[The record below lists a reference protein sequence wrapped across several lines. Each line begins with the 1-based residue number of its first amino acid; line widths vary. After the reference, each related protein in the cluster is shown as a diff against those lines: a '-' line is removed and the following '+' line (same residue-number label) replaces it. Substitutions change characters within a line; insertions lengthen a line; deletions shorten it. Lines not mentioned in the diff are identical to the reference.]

1 MPVAR
6 IFRLVRL
13 CALCLAPLVPAPL
26 ALGSAFSTN
35 NSDIYNATN
44 ESGWAIELV
53 QQADVIFATIYTYDA
68 NMNPIFYSAT
78 LFAAGTGASGNAI
91 WTGDLIVSNGPWF
104 GGAFDES
111 KVGRRPVGVMN
122 YVPQDITGGTVS
134 FTVDGV
140 VVTKQ
145 ISRVLLKLDSYA
157 GIYQGTYKLNASGC
171 SNPSDNGPFFINAVF
186 TVTQGTNALTVVTS
200 EPDGNS
206 CTYPG
211 DYVQFGQFGD
221 SRGSFT
227 CTNGINGMNR
237 FCEMNVTPTDF
248 RGRISGTDN
257 LGCTLTGS
265 FAGIRQ

>member
-1 MPVAR
+1 MPLAW
-6 IFRLVRL
+6 IFRVVRVA
-13 CALCLAPLVPAPL
+13 ALSLATLAPASPAF
-26 ALGSAFSTN
+26 GSAFSTN
-35 NSDIYNATN
+35 NSDIYNAAN

-78 LFAAGTGASGNAI
+78 LFAVGTGPSGNTI
-91 WTGDLIVSNGPWF
+91 WGGDLIVSNGPWF

-111 KVGRRPVGVMN
+111 KVVRRKVGTMN
-122 YVPQDITGGTVS
+122 YVPQDTTGGTAS
-134 FTVDGV
+134 FTIDGV

-145 ISRVLLKLDSYA
+145 ISRVTLKLDNYA
-157 GIYQGTYKLNASGC
+157 GVYQGTYKIVASGC
-171 SNPSDNGPFFINAVF
+171 SNPSDNGPFYINAVF

-211 DYVQFGQFGD
+211 DYTQFGQFGD
-221 SRGSFT
+221 SLGSFT
-227 CTNGINGMNR
+227 CTNGIKGNNR
-237 FCEMNVTPTDF
+237 FLEMNVTPTDF

>member
-1 MPVAR
+1 MPIAL
-6 IFRLVRL
+6 IFRVVRL
-13 CALCLAPLVPAPL
+13 AVFWIA
-26 ALGSAFSTN
+26 ALGLASPAFGTAFSTN

-53 QQADVIFATIYTYDA
+53 QQADVTFATIYTYDA

-78 LFAAGTGASGNAI
+78 LFVGGTGASGNVI
-91 WTGDLIVSNGPWF
+91 WTGDLIVSTGPWF

-111 KVGRRPVGVMN
+111 KVVRRKVGVMN
-122 YVPQDITGGTVS
+122 YVPQGTTGGAVS

-145 ISRVLLKLDSYA
+145 ISRVTLRQDDYG
-157 GIYQGTYKLNASGC
+157 GIYQGTYKIVASGC
-171 SNPSDNGPFFINAVF
+171 TNPSDNGTFFINAVF

-206 CTYPG
+206 CTFPG

-221 SRGSFT
+221 SLGSFT
-227 CTNGINGMNR
+227 CTNGIKGSNQ
-237 FCEMNVTPTDF
+237 FFEMNVTPTDF
-248 RGRISGTDN
+248 RGRIAGTDN
-257 LGCTLTGS
+257 FGCTLTGS
-265 FAGIRQ
+265 IAGVR

>member
-1 MPVAR
+1 MHVTWMFRAFRIAMLFVAVHALPV
-6 IFRLVRL
+6 
-13 CALCLAPLVPAPL
+13 P

-35 NSDIYNATN
+35 NSDIYNAVN
-44 ESGWAIELV
+44 ESGWAVELV

-68 NMNPIFYSAT
+68 NMNPIFYSTT
-78 LFAAGTGASGNAI
+78 LFVGGTGPSGNAI
-91 WTGDLIVSNGPWF
+91 WVGDLIVSNGPWF

-111 KVGRRPVGVMN
+111 KVVRRKVGTMN
-122 YVPQDITGGTVS
+122 YVPQDTAGGTVS

-145 ISRVLLKLDSYA
+145 ISRVTLRQDSYA
-157 GIYQGTYKLNASGC
+157 GIYQGTYKIVASGC
-171 SNPSDNGPFFINAVF
+171 TNPSDSGIFYIDAVF

-200 EPDGNS
+200 ESDGNS

-227 CTNGINGMNR
+227 CTNGITGVNR
-237 FCEMNVTPTDF
+237 FFEMNVTPTDF
-248 RGRISGTDN
+248 RGRILGNDN
-257 LGCTLTGS
+257 FGCSLTGS

>member
-1 MPVAR
+1 MQVAS
-6 IFRLVRL
+6 IFRVVRL
-13 CALCLAPLVPAPL
+13 AAFCLTALVCASSAY
-26 ALGSAFSTN
+26 GSAFSTN

-68 NMNPIFYSAT
+68 HMNPIFYSAT
-78 LFAAGTGASGNAI
+78 LFAGGTGPSGNTI
-91 WTGDLIVSNGPWF
+91 WTGDLIVSTGPWF

-111 KVGRRPVGVMN
+111 TVVRRKVGAMN
-122 YVPQDITGGTVS
+122 YVTQDTTGGTVS

-145 ISRVLLKLDSYA
+145 ISRVMLRQDSYA
-157 GIYQGTYKLNASGC
+157 GIYQGTYKIVASGC
-171 SNPSDNGPFFINAVF
+171 SNPSDNGPFLINAVF

-206 CTYPG
+206 CTFPG

-221 SRGSFT
+221 SLGSFT
-227 CTNGINGMNR
+227 CTNGIKGSNQ
-237 FCEMNVTPTDF
+237 FFEMNVTPTDF

>member
-1 MPVAR
+1 MQLAW
-6 IFRLVRL
+6 IFRAFRIGVLFIAALVL
-13 CALCLAPLVPAPL
+13 PLPAF
-26 ALGSAFSTN
+26 GSAFSTN

-53 QQADVIFATIYTYDA
+53 QHADVIFATIYTYDS

-78 LFAAGTGASGNAI
+78 LFAGGTGPSGNAI
-91 WTGDLIVSNGPWF
+91 WTGDLIVSSGPWF

-111 KVGRRPVGVMN
+111 KVVRRKVGAIN
-122 YVPQDITGGTVS
+122 YVPQDTTGGTVS

-145 ISRVLLKLDSYA
+145 IARVTLRNDSYA
-157 GIYQGTYKLNASGC
+157 GIYQGTYKLVSSGC
-171 SNPSDNGPFFINAVF
+171 SDPTNNGTILINAVF

-200 EPDGNS
+200 EVSGDS
-206 CTYPG
+206 CTLTG

-221 SRGSFT
+221 SLGQFT
-227 CTNGINGMNR
+227 CASGIKGTNQL
-237 FCEMNVTPTDF
+237 FEMNVTPTDF
-248 RGRISGTDN
+248 RGRIIQNDN
-257 LGCTLTGS
+257 LGCSVTGS

>member
-6 IFRLVRL
+6 ILRRVRVV
-13 CALCLAPLVPAPL
+13 ALCLAALVAPAP
-26 ALGSAFSTN
+26 ASASAFSTN
-35 NSDIYNATN
+35 QSDIYNAAN

-78 LFAAGTGASGNAI
+78 LFVAGTGASGNAI
-91 WTGDLIVSNGPWF
+91 WGGDLILSNGPWF

-111 KVGRRPVGVMN
+111 KVVRRKVGTMN
-122 YVPQDITGGTVS
+122 YVPQDATGGTVT

-140 VVTKQ
+140 LVTKQ
-145 ISRVLLKLDSYA
+145 ISRVTLKFDNYS
-157 GIYQGTYKLNASGC
+157 GVYQGSYKIVASGC
-171 SNPSDNGPFFINAVF
+171 TNPSDSGLFYINAVF
-186 TVTQGTNALTVVTS
+186 TVTQGTNALTIVTS
-200 EPDGNS
+200 EQDGTS

-211 DYVQFGQFGD
+211 DYVQFGQFAD
-221 SRGSFT
+221 SLGSFA
-227 CTNGINGMNR
+227 CTNGIKGSNR
-237 FCEMNVTPTDF
+237 FFEMNVTPTDF
-248 RGRISGTDN
+248 RGRISGTDS

>member
-1 MPVAR
+1 MLVAG
-6 IFRLVRL
+6 IFGMGRFV
-13 CALCLAPLVPAPL
+13 ALGVAAL
-26 ALGSAFSTN
+26 ALASPAFGTAFSTN

-78 LFAAGTGASGNAI
+78 LFPGGTGASGNAI
-91 WTGDLIVSNGPWF
+91 WTGDLYVTKGSWF
-104 GGAFDES
+104 GAPFEPS
-111 KVGRRPVGVMN
+111 KLPPRKVGAMN

-140 VVTKQ
+140 LVTKQ
-145 ISRVLLKLDSYA
+145 ISRVTLRLDDYS
-157 GIYQGTYKLNASGC
+157 GVYQGTYKIVASGC
-171 SNPSDNGPFFINAVF
+171 TNPSDNGPFYINAVF

-200 EPDGNS
+200 ESDGNS

-211 DYVQFGQFGD
+211 DYVQSGQFGD
-221 SRGSFT
+221 SLGSFT
-227 CTNGINGMNR
+227 CTNGIKGSNR
-237 FCEMNVTPTDF
+237 FFEMNVTPTDF

-257 LGCTLTGS
+257 FGCTLTGS
-265 FAGIRQ
+265 FAGIR